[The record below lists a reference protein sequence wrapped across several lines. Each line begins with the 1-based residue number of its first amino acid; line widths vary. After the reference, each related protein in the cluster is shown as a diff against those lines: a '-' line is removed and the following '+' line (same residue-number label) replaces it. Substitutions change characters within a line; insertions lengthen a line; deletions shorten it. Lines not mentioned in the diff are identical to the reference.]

1 MDIQEEFPISKY
13 GCEPIDYP
21 ICVGLELTQ
30 QGFPPKYIGEKMD
43 AASRWY
49 LDNFRNNTLTDET
62 IEDMKRM
69 AIEDGDVGAS
79 VNLDLQE
86 TYEILDRAAKAVLS
100 KFGFSEQELERLR
113 KEVRELVQ

>member
-1 MDIQEEFPISKY
+1 
-13 GCEPIDYP
+13 
-21 ICVGLELTQ
+21 
-30 QGFPPKYIGEKMD
+30 
-43 AASRWY
+43 
-49 LDNFRNNTLTDET
+49 
-62 IEDMKRM
+62 MKRM

-86 TYEILDRAAKAVLS
+86 TYEILDRVAKAVLS